1 MAQGPVGFFSSH
13 KAAQPGGGTGTD
25 TRPQQLPLCQTAE
38 TLKWKK
44 APHFYRRNCTQSLT
58 FHLKGEEEF
67 LLQHLS

>member
-38 TLKWKK
+38 TLEWKK
-44 APHFYRRNCTQSLT
+44 APQLYRGNLQSVT
-58 FHLKGEEEF
+58 FHPKGEEEF